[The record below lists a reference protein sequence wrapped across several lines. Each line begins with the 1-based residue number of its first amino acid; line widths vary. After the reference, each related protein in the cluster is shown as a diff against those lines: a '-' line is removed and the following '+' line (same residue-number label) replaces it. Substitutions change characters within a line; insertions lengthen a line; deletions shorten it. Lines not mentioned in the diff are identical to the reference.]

1 MIDGTGLATR
11 HSSYSPAV
19 VFIIFSV
26 LIIKY
31 HNILFLCILQFLIP
45 LLRLMVSMTR
55 RWARARTMA
64 FYLLVATL
72 SAEVGAFSP
81 QLLSSSLLCLMP
93 RKHQKSAHTL
103 AIHRDCL
110 AKRALPRTQ
119 APYLSAPWSRRRCGR
134 CRSPCKM
141 ALDSDGDDILYSS
154 MDGEKS
160 VSGSSDLTQAVEIA
174 EQQRFIPNYNIDALG
189 GKPMVVGLAGGTGSG
204 KSTIMKIILE
214 QTNSKDI
221 GSHLLLQCLF

>member
-1 MIDGTGLATR
+1 
-11 HSSYSPAV
+11 
-19 VFIIFSV
+19 
-26 LIIKY
+26 
-31 HNILFLCILQFLIP
+31 
-45 LLRLMVSMTR
+45 MVAMTR

-81 QLLSSSLLCLMP
+81 QLLSSSLLSLMP

-110 AKRALPRTQ
+110 AKSALPRTQ
-119 APYLSAPWSRRRCGR
+119 APYLSAPWSRRSCGR

-154 MDGEKS
+154 RDGEKS

-174 EQQRFIPNYNIDALG
+174 EQQRFRSQTLVALANSDSQEI
-189 GKPMVVGLAGGTGSG
+189 LRAGPYSNGCQWQRGPWPPPIARAWRSPP
-204 KSTIMKIILE
+204 SP
-214 QTNSKDI
+214 
-221 GSHLLLQCLF
+221 

>member
-1 MIDGTGLATR
+1 
-11 HSSYSPAV
+11 
-19 VFIIFSV
+19 
-26 LIIKY
+26 
-31 HNILFLCILQFLIP
+31 
-45 LLRLMVSMTR
+45 
-55 RWARARTMA
+55 MA
-64 FYLLVATL
+64 FYILVATL
-72 SAEVGAFSP
+72 SSEVGAFSP
-81 QLLSSSLLCLMP
+81 QLLSSSLLSLMP
-93 RKHQKSAHTL
+93 RKHEKTAHIL
-103 AIHRDCL
+103 AIHRACL
-110 AKRALPRTQ
+110 AKSALPRTQ
-119 APYLSAPWSRRRCGR
+119 APYLSAPWRSCGR
-134 CRSPCKM
+134 CWSPCKM

-154 MDGEKS
+154 RDGEKS